1 MTFALLG
8 ATTAQ
13 PAPAFMRFLP
23 LIVLA
28 AAYFLWFRPRMNKIK
43 AERAKVTTFEIGDR
57 VQTVGGLVGTAVSEL
72 DGVVT
77 VRSASG
83 VELDFV
89 RRAIAGR
96 YVAPVTPDTPAPK
109 SDESQES

>member
-1 MTFALLG
+1 MPLALIG

-43 AERAKVTTFEIGDR
+43 AQRTQATAFELGDR
-57 VQTVGGLVGTAVSEL
+57 VQTVGGLVGTAVSEAE
-72 DGVVT
+72 GIIT
-77 VRSASG
+77 IRTASG
-83 VELDFV
+83 TELEFV

-96 YVAPVTPDTPAPK
+96 YVPPTQT
-109 SDESQES
+109 SQNEESQES

>member
-1 MTFALLG
+1 MSLALLG

-28 AAYFLWFRPRMNKIK
+28 AAYFVWFRPRMNKIK
-43 AERAKVTTFEIGDR
+43 AERARVTTFEIGDR
-57 VQTVGGLVGTAVSEL
+57 VQTVGGLVGTAVFEA
-72 DGVVT
+72 DGIIT
-77 VRSASG
+77 IRTSSG
-83 VELDFV
+83 TELDFV

-96 YVAPVTPDTPAPK
+96 YVPPTAGPQTNEP
-109 SDESQES
+109 QES

>member
-1 MTFALLG
+1 MPLALLG

-43 AERAKVTTFEIGDR
+43 AERARVTTFEIGDR
-57 VQTVGGLVGTAVSEL
+57 VQTVGGLVGTAVSET
-72 DGVVT
+72 DGIIT
-77 VRSASG
+77 IRTASG
-83 VELDFV
+83 TELEFV

-96 YVAPVTPDTPAPK
+96 YVPSTPVPQ
-109 SDESQES
+109 SEESQES